1 MSPEILTFGCRLNA
15 YESEVIRG
23 HAAALADSIVVNTC
37 AVTAEAERQAR
48 QAIRRAHRARPDA
61 AIIVTGCAVQI
72 DPAAWQALPGVT
84 RVLGNQEKLRPE
96 SWASGAAGGV
106 GDIAGARAAEAP
118 VVAEFAGRARGFVQ
132 VQQGCDHRCTFCV
145 IPFGR
150 GPSRSV
156 PAGAV
161 VAQARALVAAGCR
174 EIVLTGVDIT
184 SYGADLP
191 GRPSLGQLAR
201 RLLALVPDLPRLRF
215 SSLDPCEID
224 EDLWRLL
231 AEEPR
236 VMPHLHLSL
245 QSGSDLILKRMKRRH
260 ARAQALATIARARA
274 LRPGLAI
281 GADLIAGFPTE
292 TEALFQETLDFLAEA
307 DLPLLHV
314 FPYSERAG
322 TPAARMPAVPVAQR
336 RARAAALREAGAAAA
351 ARFRAGLRGARIA
364 VLAERG
370 GEGHSEHFLPVTLA
384 AAAAPGELVAARV
397 TGEAA
402 GRLLAEAL

>member
-1 MSPEILTFGCRLNA
+1 MNVVNFGCRLNVA
-15 YESEVIRG
+15 ES
-23 HAAALADSIVVNTC
+23 AAIEALLAGDPRTVVVNTC
-37 AVTAEAERQAR
+37 AVTREAEKDAAA
-48 QAIRRAHRARPDA
+48 AIRRLARERPDA
-61 AIIVTGCAVQI
+61 KIVATGCAVQI
-72 DPAAWQALPGVT
+72 DPARWRALPGVA
-84 RVLGNQEKLRPE
+84 RVVGNREKLEPATWTRD
-96 SWASGAAGGV
+96 GDAAG
-106 GDIAGARAAEAP
+106 DIMSVRDFVETAP
-118 VVAEFAGRARGFVQ
+118 APDPNRTREFLEI
-132 VQQGCDHRCTFCV
+132 QQGCDHRCTFCV